1 MNNKESLFLK
11 RLAETEDL
19 AEKKLKIYSRLLMDA
34 ALAENMKTL
43 SLHQEKRKQALEKI
57 AFGKVEKE
65 DEE

>member
-43 SLHQEKRKQALEKI
+43 SLHHEKRKQALEKL